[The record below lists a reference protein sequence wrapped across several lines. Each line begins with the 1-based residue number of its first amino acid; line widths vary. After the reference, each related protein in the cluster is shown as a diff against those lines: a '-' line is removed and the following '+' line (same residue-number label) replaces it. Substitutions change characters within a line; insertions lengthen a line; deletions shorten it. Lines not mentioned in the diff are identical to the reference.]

1 MLKNIYYSIRYCSY
15 RLYKEY
21 KILDVLIIYLEE
33 VGIKSIQTDKSFL
46 GLKITF
52 NDGTVLN
59 TWNDNKWCAWMSEGY
74 IQFSNDKKITWNGKM
89 PSFEVLY
96 KFKKAVTQYEGNKS
110 KLNSDYSEYLPIKI
124 QRKAKLQKL
133 K

>member
-59 TWNDNKWCAWMSEGY
+59 TWNDN
-74 IQFSNDKKITWNGKM
+74 NG
-89 PSFEVLY
+89 VL
-96 KFKKAVTQYEGNKS
+96 G
-110 KLNSDYSEYLPIKI
+110 
-124 QRKAKLQKL
+124 
-133 K
+133 